1 MKFKLFP
8 QFSRPQGGAWPL
20 RLPLTFWRGAI
31 AMALA
36 LVMTFGPA
44 ASALAARSGGRMG
57 GGSFRRSAPTRS
69 YSGGGTYRSGGYG
82 GGFGFPFLL
91 PFFGFG
97 GFGSLFTLL
106 IGLAVI
112 NFLVNAFRNVSFG
125 GDGGDGGDRAYGGRG
140 GGLVTVA
147 QVQVGLL
154 AAARSLQEDLDRMA
168 QTADTGTE
176 AGRAQVLQE
185 TVLSLLRHPDYWK
198 YGNADCDRTALEAA
212 ETAFGRLSLMERS
225 KFTEETLSNY
235 GGQLQGRSPAGSLAG
250 AKGEDGGAL
259 VPSEDYGEYIVVTIL
274 IAVEANLAFPATI
287 TSATDLRQ
295 AISQMGTVA
304 ASDLLALEVLWTPQ
318 ASGDA
323 LTTDDMMAHYPE
335 LRLV

>member
-8 QFSRPQGGAWPL
+8 NFSRLQGGAWPL
-20 RLPLTFWRGAI
+20 RLPLAFWRGAI
-31 AMALA
+31 AIALA
-36 LVMTFGPA
+36 LAMTFGPA
-44 ASALAARSGGRMG
+44 ADALAARSGGRMG

-69 YSGGGTYRSGGYG
+69 YSGGGTYRSGGFG
-82 GGFGFPFLL
+82 GGLGFPFLL

-112 NFLVNAFRNVSFG
+112 NFLVNAFRNFG
-125 GDGGDGGDRAYGGRG
+125 GGEGGDRPYSSRG
-140 GGLVTVA
+140 SGLVTVA

-154 AAARSLQEDLDRMA
+154 ATARSLQEDLDRMG
-168 QTADTGTE
+168 QSADTGTE

-185 TVLSLLRHPDYWK
+185 TVLSLLRHPEYWK
-198 YGNADCDRTALEAA
+198 YGNADCDRTSLEAA

-250 AKGEDGGAL
+250 AKGEGEGAL
-259 VPSEDYGEYIVVTIL
+259 VPSDDYGEYIVVTIL

-295 AISQMGTVA
+295 AISQMGTVS

>member
-8 QFSRPQGGAWPL
+8 NFSRPQGGAWPL
-20 RLPLTFWRGAI
+20 RLPLNFWRGAI
-31 AMALA
+31 ALALA
-36 LVMTFGPA
+36 LAMTFGPA
-44 ASALAARSGGRMG
+44 ADALAARSGGRMG

-69 YSGGGTYRSGGYG
+69 YSGGGTYRSGGFG
-82 GGFGFPFLL
+82 GGIGFPFLL

-112 NFLVNAFRNVSFG
+112 NFLVNAFRNFG
-125 GDGGDGGDRAYGGRG
+125 GGEGGDRTYGSRG

-154 AAARSLQEDLDRMA
+154 SAARSLQEDLDRMA

-185 TVLSLLRHPDYWK
+185 TVLSLLRHPEYWK
-198 YGNADCDRTALEAA
+198 YGNAECDRTALEAA
-212 ETAFGRLSLMERS
+212 EVAFGRLSLMERS

-235 GGQLQGRSPAGSLAG
+235 GGQLQGRSPAGSLAASAQG
-250 AKGEDGGAL
+250 DSAIA
-259 VPSEDYGEYIVVTIL
+259 PSEDYGEYIVVTIL

-295 AISQMGTVA
+295 AISQMGTVS

>member
-1 MKFKLFP
+1 MKSQLFP
-8 QFSRPQGGAWPL
+8 RVSLPQRIPRLTG
-20 RLPLTFWRGAI
+20 LPLTFWRGAI
-31 AMALA
+31 ALALA

-44 ASALAARSGGRMG
+44 GEALAARSGGRMG

-82 GGFGFPFLL
+82 GGMGFPFLL

-106 IGLAVI
+106 IGLAII
-112 NFLVNAFRNVSFG
+112 NFLVNAFRGGFG
-125 GDGGDGGDRAYGGRG
+125 GDGDRDDGGGIRGGRTT
-140 GGLVTVA
+140 VTVA

-154 AAARSLQEDLDRMA
+154 AAARSLQTDLDRMA

-198 YGNADCDRTALEAA
+198 YGSAECDRTSLEAA
-212 ETAFGRLSLMERS
+212 EVAFGRLSLMERS

-235 GGQLQGRSPAGSLAG
+235 GGQLQGRAPQGSLPAGPEAGGELAT
-250 AKGEDGGAL
+250 
-259 VPSEDYGEYIVVTIL
+259 SEEPGDYIVVTLL

-287 TSATDLRQ
+287 SSATDLRQ
-295 AISQMGTVA
+295 AISQMGTVS
-304 ASDLLALEVLWTPQ
+304 ASDLLAFEVLWTPQ

-323 LTTDDMMAHYPE
+323 LTTDDIMANYPD